1 MFDQIIELQSTQ
13 DAICRAALE
22 ELQRRLQFED
32 KKKQREAEGQ
42 WGVTAAEEEQEN
54 QRIREFRESIPKMCS
69 QLRILTHFYQGV
81 VQQFLVLLTTSSD
94 EPALPELQAGLQR
107 ALPGTGAE
115 AACVPGCPGPAQL
128 PHLRPS
134 AGGRPGN
141 VPGTPAR
148 PEVGR
153 ASRQR
158 N

>member
-1 MFDQIIELQSTQ
+1 MGRDGSRGGAREPADPGVPGVHPEDVLP
-13 DAICRAALE
+13 AAHPDPFLP
-22 ELQRRLQFED
+22 
-32 KKKQREAEGQ
+32 GC
-42 WGVTAAEEEQEN
+42 GAAVLGAADN
-54 QRIREFRESIPKMCS
+54 
-69 QLRILTHFYQGV
+69 QLRR
-81 VQQFLVLLTTSSD
+81 